1 MSESVREGGRE
12 GGGQK
17 VTSQHNG
24 DGGLQLRIL
33 LK

>member
-1 MSESVREGGRE
+1 MRVSGYEGGRE
-12 GGGQK
+12 GEGQK